1 MLRLQSDSLSRCA
14 KVFTGETPE
23 GQPMDSLDNI
33 VEKLTSIAEELND
46 VAMGILSDAISEG
59 KTDRPPLEKK
69 VSQARRTVEK
79 AIHQLTGVTED

>member
-1 MLRLQSDSLSRCA
+1 MQHLQCDSMCWYA
-14 KVFTGETPE
+14 KVLANEKPE
-23 GQPMDSLDNI
+23 GPTMDSIENI
-33 VEKLTSIAEELND
+33 VDKLTTIAEELNE
-46 VAMGILSDAISEG
+46 VAMSILSDAISEG

>member
-1 MLRLQSDSLSRCA
+1 
-14 KVFTGETPE
+14 
-23 GQPMDSLDNI
+23 MDSLDNI

-59 KTDRPPLEKK
+59 QTNRLPLEKK

-79 AIHQLTGVTED
+79 AIHQLPGVTED